1 MADLNIPNL
10 NIKPDKYIFK
20 KKLNLRRKSKRRLF
34 TESFFLFILS
44 VLLVYVNY
52 LIPNKNLLLQ
62 NLPSTFNKSFL
73 LLIDLFSYLYEI
85 FLVIFIFVS
94 SFTALI
100 LMIGSINRLFK
111 VSKRKSKIV
120 YKLFQIG
127 CIRPPLPE
135 SESSS
140 SYSVSS
146 PNNANMPSTIDERI
160 IDKGKI
166 EVWIP
171 MSIYSPIN

>member
-44 VLLVYVNY
+44 VLLVYINY

-62 NLPSTFNKSFL
+62 KIPSTFNKCFL
-73 LLIDLFSYLYEI
+73 LIIDLFSYLYEI
-85 FLVIFIFVS
+85 FLVIFIFAS

-100 LMIGSINRLFK
+100 LIIGSFYRLFRI
-111 VSKRKSKIV
+111 SKRKSKQII
-120 YKLFQIG
+120 YK
-127 CIRPPLPE
+127 
-135 SESSS
+135 
-140 SYSVSS
+140 
-146 PNNANMPSTIDERI
+146 
-160 IDKGKI
+160 
-166 EVWIP
+166 
-171 MSIYSPIN
+171 

>member
-44 VLLVYVNY
+44 VLLVYINY

-85 FLVIFIFVS
+85 LLVIFIFVS

-100 LMIGSINRLFK
+100 FMIGSFYRLFRIFK
-111 VSKRKSKIV
+111 KNSKQII
-120 YKLFQIG
+120 YK
-127 CIRPPLPE
+127 
-135 SESSS
+135 
-140 SYSVSS
+140 
-146 PNNANMPSTIDERI
+146 
-160 IDKGKI
+160 
-166 EVWIP
+166 
-171 MSIYSPIN
+171 

>member
-10 NIKPDKYIFK
+10 NIKSDKYIFK

-44 VLLVYVNY
+44 VLLVYINY
-52 LIPNKNLLLQ
+52 LIPNKNLMLQ

-73 LLIDLFSYLYEI
+73 LLVELFSNLYEI

-100 LMIGSINRLFK
+100 LMVGSFYRLFR
-111 VSKRKSKIV
+111 VSKRKSKIIN
-120 YKLFQIG
+120 YK
-127 CIRPPLPE
+127 
-135 SESSS
+135 
-140 SYSVSS
+140 
-146 PNNANMPSTIDERI
+146 
-160 IDKGKI
+160 
-166 EVWIP
+166 
-171 MSIYSPIN
+171 

>member
-10 NIKPDKYIFK
+10 NMKADKYIFK
-20 KKLNLRRKSKRRLF
+20 KKLSLRRKSKRRLL

-62 NLPSTFNKSFL
+62 NLPSTFNKTFL

-85 FLVIFIFVS
+85 FLVIFIFTS

-100 LMIGSINRLFK
+100 LMIGSFNRLFK
-111 VSKRKSKIV
+111 VSKRKSKQIV
-120 YKLFQIG
+120 YK
-127 CIRPPLPE
+127 
-135 SESSS
+135 
-140 SYSVSS
+140 
-146 PNNANMPSTIDERI
+146 
-160 IDKGKI
+160 
-166 EVWIP
+166 
-171 MSIYSPIN
+171 

>member
-10 NIKPDKYIFK
+10 NIKSDKYIFK

-44 VLLVYVNY
+44 VLLVYINY

-62 NLPSTFNKSFL
+62 NLPSTSYKSFL

-100 LMIGSINRLFK
+100 LMIGSFNRLFK
-111 VSKRKSKIV
+111 VSKRKSKQIV
-120 YKLFQIG
+120 YK
-127 CIRPPLPE
+127 
-135 SESSS
+135 
-140 SYSVSS
+140 
-146 PNNANMPSTIDERI
+146 
-160 IDKGKI
+160 
-166 EVWIP
+166 
-171 MSIYSPIN
+171 